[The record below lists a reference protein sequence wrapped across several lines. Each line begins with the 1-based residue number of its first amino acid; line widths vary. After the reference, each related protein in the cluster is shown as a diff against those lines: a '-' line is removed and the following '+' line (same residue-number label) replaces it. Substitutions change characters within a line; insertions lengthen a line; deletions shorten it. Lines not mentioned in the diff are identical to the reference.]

1 MVRKINKKGLK
12 TTVVIGASKIEKT
25 AFPTPHEHIFKDAD
39 GNPLPGQGVKPGTGK
54 KAPIVKRKG
63 AGMAKTGKSGSK
75 K

>member
-1 MVRKINKKGLK
+1 MIRKINKKGLK
-12 TTVVIGASKIEKT
+12 TRVVIGASKIEKT

-54 KAPIVKRKG
+54 KAPIVKS